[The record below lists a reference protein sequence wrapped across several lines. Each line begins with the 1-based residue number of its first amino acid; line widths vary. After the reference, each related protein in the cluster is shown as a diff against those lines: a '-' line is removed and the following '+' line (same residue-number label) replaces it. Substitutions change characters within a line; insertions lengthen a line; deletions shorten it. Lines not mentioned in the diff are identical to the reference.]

1 MSDKAD
7 YSSTKVPTKVT
18 SYDDGFSD
26 SAPAAVA
33 VAEVEIAD
41 ANIPEAAK
49 AVALDAGSLGDAA
62 VPAGVE
68 TSALT
73 APEVSTSS
81 VPAVG
86 I

>member
-1 MSDKAD
+1 MSDKAS
-7 YSSTKVPTKVT
+7 YSSTKVPTTVT
-18 SYDDGFSD
+18 AYDDGFSD
-26 SAPAAVA
+26 SAPTADA

-49 AVALDAGSLGDAA
+49 AVALDAGSLGDVA

-73 APEVSTSS
+73 APEVSASS
-81 VPAVG
+81 APAVG

>member
-7 YSSTKVPTKVT
+7 YSSTRVPTTVT

-26 SAPAAVA
+26 SSPVA
-33 VAEVEIAD
+33 VEAELAE

-49 AVALDAGSLGDAA
+49 AVALDAESLGDAA
-62 VPAGVE
+62 IPSGVE
-68 TSALT
+68 TSALV
-73 APEVSTSS
+73 APDVSSS
-81 VPAVG
+81 VPTSVS

>member
-1 MSDKAD
+1 MSDKAS
-7 YSSTKVPTKVT
+7 YSSTKVPTTIT

-26 SAPAAVA
+26 SSPAA

-49 AVALDAGSLGDAA
+49 VVVLDAGSLGDAA

-73 APEVSTSS
+73 ASEVSASS
-81 VPAVG
+81 APAVG